1 MLAQQELLALL
12 RRVVVLVELP
22 VPESAGRLRDEDA
35 QVGAVDPDAPGG
47 EVREAGVRVVQELH
61 TVRAGRLVHAP
72 HPVAPT

>member
-35 QVGAVDPDAPGG
+35 QVGAVDPDAPGS
-47 EVREAGVRVVQELH
+47 EAREAGVGVVQELH
-61 TVRAGRLVHAP
+61 TVRGDRLVHVS
-72 HPVAPT
+72 HPVAPA